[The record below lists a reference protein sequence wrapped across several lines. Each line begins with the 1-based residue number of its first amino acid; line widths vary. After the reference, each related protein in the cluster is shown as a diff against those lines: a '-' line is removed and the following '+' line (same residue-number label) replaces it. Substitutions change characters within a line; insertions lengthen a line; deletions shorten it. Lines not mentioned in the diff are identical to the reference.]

1 MNGTKIE
8 MVTLNNGV
16 KMPLLGM
23 GIYQL
28 HGKACEHA
36 VQEAIK
42 LGYRLFDTAQ
52 MYGNEKELGNA
63 LKSCGMPREELF
75 VTTKLYS
82 PSTSYTLAK
91 TAIEKS

>member
-36 VQEAIK
+36 VQ
-42 LGYRLFDTAQ
+42 
-52 MYGNEKELGNA
+52 
-63 LKSCGMPREELF
+63 
-75 VTTKLYS
+75 
-82 PSTSYTLAK
+82 
-91 TAIEKS
+91 